1 MIIEKK
7 FDNISPLFKRILSAI
22 FYSLFG
28 TAGAKVLQLICQIL
42 ISRTIGQDAYGQFS
56 MINSTVSLFVLFAG
70 AGVEATLTRYISLYR
85 NQSNKIGKIGGTII
99 IGVIM
104 FAFLVSMFLF
114 IFSNTVS
121 MWSCGEKVLGNYFKI
136 TAATVLFTVIAAVF
150 RSFLIGLENY
160 KNVAFLELFSTI
172 IYVLTST
179 LLTRT
184 FGIIGAIASLGV
196 LHLIRLIC
204 FGRKVFLYCRENKIL
219 LHLCYDREIID
230 VLLKFTLPAFVAS
243 IFVIPVNWFVNS
255 LITKSFGF
263 SEMAIYSVAM
273 QWKTFII
280 YIPTQM
286 NQLRPIYADLYGKR
300 ETKKLNKLLF
310 KSSVGSFGIVLP
322 FVLMGIFFRH
332 VILSF
337 YGAHYVNGRAVF
349 SIIMLTMIPYSL
361 QMQIGSYLQAIGKMW
376 IGLFLNVVW
385 ALVYTGTAYLFIGY
399 GAVGFA
405 FAFFSSY
412 TIHCILSV
420 LMVVKI
426 QRSDIYEKIS

>member
-361 QMQIGSYLQAIGKMW
+361 QMQDRKS
-376 IGLFLNVVW
+376 VV
-385 ALVYTGTAYLFIGY
+385 
-399 GAVGFA
+399 
-405 FAFFSSY
+405 
-412 TIHCILSV
+412 
-420 LMVVKI
+420 
-426 QRSDIYEKIS
+426 